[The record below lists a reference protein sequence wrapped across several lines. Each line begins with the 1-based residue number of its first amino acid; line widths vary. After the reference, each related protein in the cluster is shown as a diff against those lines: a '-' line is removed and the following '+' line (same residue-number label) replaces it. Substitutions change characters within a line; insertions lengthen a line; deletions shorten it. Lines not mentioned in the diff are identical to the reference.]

1 MLKIKDDVDLRKLK
15 KYGFKEIQQN
25 KRINYIFFP
34 GDEKIN
40 RSGNVIVIN
49 NDRNLFNYDYYIGED
64 REIHFD
70 LNPQASYEFEEIM
83 DKFFDIIKADLVE
96 KVVE

>member
-1 MLKIKDDVDLRKLK
+1 MLKIKDDVDLKELK
-15 KYGFKEIQQN
+15 KYGFKEMQQD

-34 GDEKIN
+34 GSEEIN
-40 RSGNVIVIN
+40 RSGNIIVIN

-70 LNPQASYEFEEIM
+70 LNPQASYDFEKVM
-83 DKFFDIIKADLVE
+83 DKFFDLIKADLVE